1 MGRKIDLLIKG
12 LLNPNKAIHHIF
24 ALIDNKFKLTETARV
39 SGGGER
45 LLIRDWQS
53 AKNSRDFTTLAH
65 IQRYE
70 EVLPHVKGL
79 RCFDAGCGSGY
90 GTYYL
95 AKGGVDSIVGVDISI
110 EAINFARKHYR
121 AKNLTYLQLDARNL
135 EFEDNYFDAIVSFD
149 VLEHLD
155 NRDQEIFI
163 SGLARVL
170 NIGGI
175 LYIGC
180 PNATVSIG
188 NNPHHLKEL
197 TKIEFESLLQKYFG
211 SVTILGQDILK
222 NGMRQK
228 ENWYKCIHDLSYQDL
243 VIVEDVCDFAYGL
256 FAICK
261 KPIRW

>member
-1 MGRKIDLLIKG
+1 LVIK
-12 LLNPNKAIHHIF
+12 N
-24 ALIDNKFKLTETARV
+24 
-39 SGGGER
+39 
-45 LLIRDWQS
+45 WQS
-53 AKNSRDFTTLAH
+53 AKNSRDFTALAH

-110 EAINFARKHYR
+110 EAINFAKRHY
-121 AKNLTYLQLDARNL
+121 KENNLSYLQRDVCNL
-135 EFEDNYFDAIVSFD
+135 KFEDNYFDAIISFD
-149 VLEHLD
+149 VLEHLEGKE
-155 NRDQEIFI
+155 QKIFI
-163 SGLARVL
+163 SNLSRVL
-170 NIGGI
+170 NIGGT

-180 PNATVSIG
+180 PNAIVSIG
-188 NNPHHLKEL
+188 NNPHHFKEL

-243 VIVEDVCDFAYGL
+243 VIVEENCDFAYGL
-256 FAICK
+256 LAICK
-261 KPIRW
+261 KPKKVKK